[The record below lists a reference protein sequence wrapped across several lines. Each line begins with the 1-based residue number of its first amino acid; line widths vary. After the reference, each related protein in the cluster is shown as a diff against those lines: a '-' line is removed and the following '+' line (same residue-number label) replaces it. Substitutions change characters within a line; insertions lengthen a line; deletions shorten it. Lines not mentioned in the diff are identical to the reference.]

1 MRNKIRTKTMQ
12 RRNNK
17 KAVKGDFSKF
27 VQKPK
32 NKTEVIFEKT
42 EKSFPKKVKKIV
54 EDEISKIEK
63 KVITEKNQKTKPKED
78 KEPVPK
84 QTVEADNFKLNKYL
98 AHGGLFSRRSAAEII
113 KEGKVTVNEI
123 VEKNPAYNVQ
133 TGDVVKF
140 EGKIVKPEEKKV
152 YILMNKPKNTITTL
166 SDEKGRKT
174 VTEIIQPKYT
184 QRIYPVGRLDR
195 NTTGLLLLTND
206 GELTTKL
213 SHPSNKV
220 KKIYHAVLDKAISKV
235 ELEKIKKGLNLED
248 GIAEVDEIVHTGDG
262 NNEVLITIHIGKNR
276 IVRRIFEHL
285 GYVVEKLD
293 RIYYAGL
300 TKKDLPR
307 GFFRDLTKDEINLLR
322 HFTVKK

>member
-1 MRNKIRTKTMQ
+1 MQ
-12 RRNNK
+12 DKNK
-17 KAVKGDFSKF
+17 KKIDKGDFSLFIK
-27 VQKPK
+27 KPLK
-32 NKTEVIFEKT
+32 KTEVIFEKT
-42 EKSFPKKVKKIV
+42 EKSFPKKIKKIL
-54 EDEISKIEK
+54 EDEITKAVK
-63 KVITEKNQKTKPKED
+63 TEKAEKLKKETPPPVKKTAPEKPTPIE
-78 KEPVPK
+78 
-84 QTVEADNFKLNKYL
+84 NLKLNKYL
-98 AHGGLFSRRSAAEII
+98 AHSGLFSRRAAADVV
-113 KEGKVTVNEI
+113 KEGKVLVNDKIER
-123 VEKNPAYNVQ
+123 NPAYTVLA
-133 TGDVVKF
+133 GDVVKY

-152 YILMNKPKNTITTL
+152 YILMNKPKNTITTV

-220 KKIYHAVLDKAISKV
+220 KKIYHAILDKIISQP
-235 ELEKIKKGLNLED
+235 ELDKIKKGLMLED

-262 NNEVLITIHIGKNR
+262 KNEVLITIHIGKNR

-307 GFFRDLTKDEINLLR
+307 GFFRDLTKEEINLLK

>member
-1 MRNKIRTKTMQ
+1 MQ
-12 RRNNK
+12 ARNNK

-27 VQKPK
+27 VKKPK

-42 EKSFPKKVKKIV
+42 EKSFPKKIKKILN
-54 EDEISKIEK
+54 DEQTKNDK
-63 KVITEKNQKTKPKED
+63 KVILDKTPKNVTKEKPETIPQKSE
-78 KEPVPK
+78 ES
-84 QTVEADNFKLNKYL
+84 NNLKLNKYL
-98 AHGGLFSRRSAAEII
+98 AHAGLFSRRSAAEIV

-123 VEKNPAYNVQ
+123 VEKNPAYTVLSH
-133 TGDVVKF
+133 DVVKF
-140 EGKIVKPEEKKV
+140 EGKIIKPEEKKV
-152 YILMNKPKNTITTL
+152 YILMNKPKNTITTV

-174 VTEIIQPKYT
+174 VTEIVQRKYS

-206 GELTTKL
+206 GDLTTKL
-213 SHPSNKV
+213 SHPSHKV
-220 KKIYHAVLDKAISKV
+220 KKIYHAILDKNINQA
-235 ELEKIKKGLNLED
+235 ELDKIKKGLELED
-248 GIAEVDEIVHTGDG
+248 GVAEVDEIVYAGDG
-262 NNEVLITIHIGKNR
+262 KNEVLITIHIGKNR

-307 GFFRDLTKDEINLLR
+307 GFFRDLSKEEINLLK